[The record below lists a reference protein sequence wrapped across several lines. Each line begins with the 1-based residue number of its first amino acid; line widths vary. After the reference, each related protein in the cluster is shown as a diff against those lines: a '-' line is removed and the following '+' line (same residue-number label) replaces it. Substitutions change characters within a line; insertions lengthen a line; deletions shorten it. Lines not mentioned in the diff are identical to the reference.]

1 MLVFRSAKCSYA
13 QPYPQIKVGGGQP
26 MHATTPC
33 KQSTVASSTTH
44 RRQSTSSEQPAID
57 AAEPV
62 IFAAQLREMTYQNPP
77 VSVVIRYR
85 RPLVSPPRHLSY
97 YLLVLVATRRPVW
110 PSSFLVCLSCP
121 RILFCLGS
129 LALTL
134 PAVQSVGLH
143 LYLAHISY
151 SS

>member
-1 MLVFRSAKCSYA
+1 MSKLEHFRHIRNPPYLFDSPPLRLCS
-13 QPYPQIKVGGGQP
+13 
-26 MHATTPC
+26 
-33 KQSTVASSTTH
+33 
-44 RRQSTSSEQPAID
+44 
-57 AAEPV
+57 
-62 IFAAQLREMTYQNPP
+62 PP